1 MFLFAAA
8 FGVAAFVGLTA
19 FDGENDQQ
27 AEIDAAIETQLND
40 FRSEKQMECQTSALA
55 AAQMK
60 ADSVLAGKPGKP
72 APVKKEVAP
81 APTKPAP
88 TKPKPTATKP
98 TPPVAPP
105 PPPPAK
111 PEPVVPGKGGAA
123 AGQTG
128 TTTNTGGK
136 GAAAEGQTGTT
147 APTNNKPAG
156 GKGGAAA
163 GQTGTVPGG
172 H

>member
-55 AAQMK
+55 AAQVK
-60 ADSVLAGKPGKP
+60 ADSVLAVKPGKP

-88 TKPKPTATKP
+88 AKPKPTATKP
-98 TPPVAPP
+98 TTPVAPP

-111 PEPVVPGKGGAA
+111 PEPPKGGL
-123 AGQTG
+123 QG
-128 TTTNTGGK
+128 TSDQNNTGVK
-136 GAAAEGQTGTT
+136 GGGLQSTSDQSAAE
-147 APTNNKPAG
+147 KP
-156 GKGGAAA
+156 KGG
-163 GQTGTVPGG
+163 GLKGLRDNK
-172 H
+172 